1 MTDDGCPLS
10 RLDID
15 RVELSQMREVLAS
28 KLERKKMRRG
38 GAAAAAAGGRAAGRV
53 KSATL
58 ERHHE
63 GGQRRSHSSMSGR
76 VARWAEARFILMS
89 KVVGILCFF

>member
-1 MTDDGCPLS
+1 MS

-38 GAAAAAAGGRAAGRV
+38 GTAGAGGRAGRV

-58 ERHHE
+58 DRHHE

-76 VARWAEARFILMS
+76 VARWAEKTCVQSSGNPL
-89 KVVGILCFF
+89 LL